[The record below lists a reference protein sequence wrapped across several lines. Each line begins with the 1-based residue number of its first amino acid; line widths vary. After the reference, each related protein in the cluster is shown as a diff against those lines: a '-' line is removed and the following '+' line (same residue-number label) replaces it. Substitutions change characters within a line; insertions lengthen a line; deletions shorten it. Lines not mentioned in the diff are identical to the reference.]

1 MAAQQAMIRQMLKKL
16 EENAKGTEAGK
27 QQEKQVK
34 ELMEKMDETETDL
47 VNKRVNPNTI
57 NRQNEILTRLLES
70 EKALKQQEE
79 DPKRQAETAKSTKT
93 STPSFFD
100 STDSQLKNKQ
110 VEVLRSVNPNYN
122 LFYKKEANQY
132 LQKLSK

>member
-1 MAAQQAMIRQMLKKL
+1 MIRQMLKKL

-27 QQEKQVK
+27 MQEKQVK

-47 VNKRVNPNTI
+47 VNKRINPATI

-79 DPKRQAETAKSTKT
+79 DPKRQAETAKSVKS
-93 STPSFFD
+93 STPAFFD
-100 STDSQLKNKQ
+100 STNSQQKSKQ

-122 LFYKKEANQY
+122 LFYKREANQY
-132 LQKLSK
+132 LQKVSK

>member
-1 MAAQQAMIRQMLKKL
+1 MIRQMLKRM

-27 QQEKQVK
+27 SQEKQVK
-34 ELMEKMDETETDL
+34 DLMEKMDESETDL
-47 VNKRVNPNTI
+47 VNKRVNPNLI

-79 DPKRQAETAKSTKT
+79 DPKRQAEMAKTTKR

-100 STDSQLKNKQ
+100 TTGQRIKVKQ
-110 VEVLRSVNPNYN
+110 VEVLRSVTPNYN
-122 LFYKKEANQY
+122 SFYKNEANQY
-132 LQKLSK
+132 LQKISK